1 MPMKRNVRK
10 AMEAPEPEIYEPP
23 VDEKKEAKQ
32 LARAAFLERK
42 MGPRGAM
49 RRYETRQ
56 SLQMN
61 ASLSATIV

>member
-10 AMEAPEPEIYEPP
+10 AMEAPEPLAQEP
-23 VDEKKEAKQ
+23 VIDEKKEAKQ

-49 RRYETRQ
+49 RRYERTATRRRP
-56 SLQMN
+56 SPEHHDD
-61 ASLSATIV
+61 

>member
-32 LARAAFLERK
+32 IARAAFLERK
-42 MGPRGAM
+42 MGPRSAM
-49 RRYETRQ
+49 RRYERTATRRRP
-56 SLQMN
+56 SPEHHDD
-61 ASLSATIV
+61 